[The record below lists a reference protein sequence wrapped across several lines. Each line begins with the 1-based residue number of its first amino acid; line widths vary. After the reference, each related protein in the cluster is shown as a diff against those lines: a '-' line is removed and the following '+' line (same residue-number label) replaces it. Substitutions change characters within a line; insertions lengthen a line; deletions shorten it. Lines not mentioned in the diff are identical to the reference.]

1 MLSNRELRGIPMDP
15 TFIAAPAGRL
25 AVYEQGNG
33 RGLPVLFLH
42 ADSGTAGQW
51 LDVLP
56 LIAADRR
63 VIALDS
69 RGSGASDAAADGDYT
84 YEGRAKDIAAVADA
98 RNLARFTIVAHSGS
112 GATALLYAARN
123 ADRVAGL
130 FLLDPATDPR
140 AIPKGAREDIVA
152 GLAGP
157 RSLEFQRQF
166 YATIAGRNERVA
178 ARVSADCVKVAGPA
192 RLGFGKAF
200 AEWDPE
206 AALDAWKGPLFILAS
221 DASDNG
227 PALYRLR
234 PHIPHEVV
242 RGTGH
247 WLQLDAPD
255 IVAQAIR
262 RFIARVETT

>member
-1 MLSNRELRGIPMDP
+1 MDP

-33 RGLPVLFLH
+33 QGACLSFFFTPIPARP
-42 ADSGTAGQW
+42 ASGARSSISSPPTGASLRSIRAAAGQVRRRRMAITLTKAAPTISPPW
-51 LDVLP
+51 RMQETSSASQSSPIRAAVRRHSCTPRAILTVLP
-56 LIAADRR
+56 GSFCSTPPPIRAPFRSMFATISSPASPVPGASNSRSSSMRRSPDPMSTSRAR
-63 VIALDS
+63 VIADC
-69 RGSGASDAAADGDYT
+69 
-84 YEGRAKDIAAVADA
+84 EKVVA
-98 RNLARFTIVAHSGS
+98 
-112 GATALLYAARN
+112 
-123 ADRVAGL
+123 
-130 FLLDPATDPR
+130 
-140 AIPKGAREDIVA
+140 
-152 GLAGP
+152 
-157 RSLEFQRQF
+157 
-166 YATIAGRNERVA
+166 
-178 ARVSADCVKVAGPA
+178 PA

-221 DASDNG
+221 EASDNG

-262 RFIARVETT
+262 RFIARIETT